1 MVLAGE
7 GRLIKHLACFTRD
20 KSGITI
26 DTGDEAATVSRDRE
40 TGKWEEL
47 GGDGMSWHLVRALES
62 DNGWNHSNTQVRNFQ
77 VLHAHSVLCTGLPV
91 LSSYCNNIV
100 TPLIELSQSE

>member
-7 GRLIKHLACFTRD
+7 RRLIEYLACFTRD
-20 KSGITI
+20 KSGMTI

-47 GGDGMSWHLVRALES
+47 GGDGMSRHLIWALES
-62 DNGWNHSNTQVRNFQ
+62 NNG
-77 VLHAHSVLCTGLPV
+77 
-91 LSSYCNNIV
+91 
-100 TPLIELSQSE
+100 